1 VIAPSHSLDDP
12 PAGITSDPRDEIAT
26 VQQHLTALLMEQRRQ
41 LVDGQKQLLAL
52 AEEIRSLLVSQN
64 AATPGQS

>member
-1 VIAPSHSLDDP
+1 
-12 PAGITSDPRDEIAT
+12 
-26 VQQHLTALLMEQRRQ
+26 MEQRGQ